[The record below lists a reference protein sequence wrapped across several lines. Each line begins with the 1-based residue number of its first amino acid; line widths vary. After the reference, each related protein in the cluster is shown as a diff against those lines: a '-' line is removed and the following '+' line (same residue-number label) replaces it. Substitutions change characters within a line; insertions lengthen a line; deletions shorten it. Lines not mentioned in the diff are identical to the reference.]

1 MSSTR
6 TNPADPSLD
15 DSFALAGYLEIYA
28 GDYMET
34 AVRQATAELEG
45 LLTPERYLSPGCA
58 KRFAQRARS
67 SAYTHTP
74 PFAFRRQIEA
84 ISMAL
89 SLLFLLRRR

>member
-1 MSSTR
+1 MTSSTR

-45 LLTPERYLSPGCA
+45 LLTPERY
-58 KRFAQRARS
+58 
-67 SAYTHTP
+67 
-74 PFAFRRQIEA
+74 
-84 ISMAL
+84 
-89 SLLFLLRRR
+89 

>member
-1 MSSTR
+1 MTRRLLVDARGETSGAACMMSSTR

-45 LLTPERYLSPGCA
+45 LLTPERY
-58 KRFAQRARS
+58 
-67 SAYTHTP
+67 
-74 PFAFRRQIEA
+74 
-84 ISMAL
+84 
-89 SLLFLLRRR
+89 